1 MSLRVAH
8 VTATF
13 PPYQAGT
20 GIVAFHNAAELARR
34 GHEVHVFTATVAG
47 APSEETVDG
56 VQVHRLRPWLKYGNA
71 VLLPHLLTRVRGFDV
86 VHLHL
91 PFYGGSESLWVLALL
106 GAMPIVTTHHQDVV
120 LPGLLGHISQIHDR
134 IFSQKIMEKARFACF
149 TSQDYARHS
158 KFTRGHSMDSP
169 INVTE
174 LPNGVDVQRFS
185 PGPPDEG
192 LAGALSGAG
201 CKIALFVGA
210 LDRPHYFKGV
220 DRLLEAARLIDRDDL
235 FLIVAGSGEMREEY
249 RRKAEALDL
258 SDRVAF
264 PGYVPDERL
273 ADYYRLADV
282 TVLPSVTSGEAF
294 GLVLLESLACATPV
308 IASNLPGV
316 RTVVADGVDGYLV
329 APGDVDDLASKLN
342 RILSLPA
349 AERLAMGQA
358 GRRKVEARYSWE
370 RVGDIL
376 EGLYAQVMGQSP
388 KRVPGGEPGTSMEAG
403 R

>member
-1 MSLRVAH
+1 M
-8 VTATF
+8 T
-13 PPYQAGT
+13 
-20 GIVAFHNAAELARR
+20 
-34 GHEVHVFTATVAG
+34 
-47 APSEETVDG
+47 
-56 VQVHRLRPWLKYGNA
+56 
-71 VLLPHLLTRVRGFDV
+71 
-86 VHLHL
+86 
-91 PFYGGSESLWVLALL
+91 
-106 GAMPIVTTHHQDVV
+106 
-120 LPGLLGHISQIHDR
+120 
-134 IFSQKIMEKARFACF
+134 
-149 TSQDYARHS
+149 
-158 KFTRGHSMDSP
+158 SP

-185 PGPPDEG
+185 PGSPDER
-192 LAGALSGAG
+192 LAGALGVAG
-201 CKIALFVGA
+201 RKIVLFVGA

-220 DRLLEAARLIDRDDL
+220 DRLLEATRLMDRDDL

-249 RRKAEALDL
+249 RRKAEALGL

-264 PGYVPDERL
+264 PGYVPDEQL

-329 APGDVDDLASKLN
+329 TPGDVGDLASKLD
-342 RILSLPA
+342 RILTLPA

-370 RVGDIL
+370 RIGDLL

-388 KRVPGGEPGTSMEAG
+388 KRVLGGEPGTSMEAG